1 MLFGIGTDLVEVA
14 RMEKTIALGKDHLE
28 GIFTAAEIDYCESM
42 GRKSE
47 HYAARFAAKEAF
59 FKAMGTGWRGG
70 VKFTEVEIIN
80 DQLGKPQI
88 QLHGK
93 VKEYSQEHNFHQV
106 SVSLSHIK
114 DLAIAVVLI
123 ENG

>member
-1 MLFGIGTDLVEVA
+1 MLYGIGTDLVEVD
-14 RMEKTIALGKDHLE
+14 RMEKTIALGRDHLA
-28 GIFTAAEIDYCESM
+28 GIFTPAEIDYCESM

-70 VKFTEVEIIN
+70 VKFAEVEIIN
-80 DQLGKPQI
+80 DELGKPHI
-88 QLHGK
+88 RLYGK
-93 VKEYSQEHNFHQV
+93 VKEFSQQHNFSQV
-106 SVSLSHIK
+106 SISLSHVK
-114 DLAIAVVLI
+114 DLAVAVVII